1 MYTVSETTHVHA
13 PIDRCFLLGT
23 SIKLVSR
30 TLGLHALERNESDLV
45 QPNDQLIWHGWKFG
59 LPQMHETLVTAYDR
73 PHYFQDSMG
82 RGRFKRYQH
91 EHTFTEIDGHTLL
104 HDKIRFSMPFGWAGD
119 VVAKN
124 LIVPYIARLLHF
136 HLQLLK
142 RVAESE
148 EWRKYLP
155 AEASD
160 LAVAAGQNA
169 PGDSSAIGNKR

>member
-1 MYTVSETTHVHA
+1 MYTVSETTHVNA

-23 SIKLVSR
+23 SVKLVSR
-30 TLGLHALERNESDLV
+30 TLGMHALERDETGLV
-45 QPNDQLIWHGWKFG
+45 QPNDRLIWHGWKFG
-59 LPQMHETLVTAYDR
+59 FPQMHETLITAYDR

-104 HDKIRFSMPFGWAGD
+104 HDKIRFSLPLGWAGD
-119 VVAKN
+119 IVAKTVV
-124 LIVPYIARLLHF
+124 VPYIAGMLHR

-142 RVAESE
+142 RVAETD

-155 AEASD
+155 AESLNPAMG
-160 LAVAAGQNA
+160 AGQGS
-169 PGDSSAIGNKR
+169 PGDPSAIHR

>member
-1 MYTVSETTHVHA
+1 MYTVSETTHVNA

-23 SIKLVSR
+23 SLKLVSR
-30 TLGLHALERNESDLV
+30 TLGMHALERDETGLV
-45 QPNDQLIWHGWKFG
+45 QPNDHLIWHGWKFG
-59 LPQMHETLVTAYDR
+59 FPQMHETLVTAYDR

-104 HDKIRFSMPFGWAGD
+104 HDKIRFSLPLGWAGD
-119 VVAKN
+119 MVARSVV
-124 LIVPYIARLLHF
+124 VPYIAGMLHR

-142 RVAESE
+142 RVAETD

-155 AEASD
+155 AESSNPAMG
-160 LAVAAGQNA
+160 AGQGGL
-169 PGDSSAIGNKR
+169 GDSSAIHR

>member
-1 MYTVSETTHVHA
+1 MYTVSETTHVNA
-13 PIDRCFLLGT
+13 PLDRCFLLGT

-30 TLGLHALERNESDLV
+30 TLKMHALERDENELI
-45 QPNDQLIWHGWKFG
+45 QPNDRLIWHGWKFG
-59 LPQMHETLVTAYDR
+59 LPQMHETRVTAYDR

-104 HDKIRFSMPFGWAGD
+104 HDKIRFSLPLGWVGD
-119 VVAKN
+119 MVAKT
-124 LIVPYIARLLHF
+124 LIVPYIAGMLHR

-142 RVAESE
+142 RVAETE

-155 AEASD
+155 ADPSGP
-160 LAVAAGQNA
+160 AVAAGHDA
-169 PGDSSAIGNKR
+169 SGDTSAISSQQ

>member
-1 MYTVSETTHVHA
+1 MYTVSETTHVNA
-13 PIDRCFLLGT
+13 PLDRCFLLGT

-30 TLGLHALERNESDLV
+30 TLRMHALERNESGLL

-104 HDKIRFSMPFGWAGD
+104 HDKIRFSLPLGWAGD
-119 VVAKN
+119 TVAKTV
-124 LIVPYIARLLHF
+124 IVPYIASLLHS

-155 AEASD
+155 AESSNPAMGASPS
-160 LAVAAGQNA
+160 GGGA
-169 PGDSSAIGNKR
+169 PSEMQR

>member
-1 MYTVSETTHVHA
+1 MYTVSETTHVNA

-23 SIKLVSR
+23 SLKLVSR
-30 TLGLHALERNESDLV
+30 TLGMHALERDETGLV
-45 QPNDQLIWHGWKFG
+45 QPNDRLIWHGWKFG
-59 LPQMHETLVTAYDR
+59 FPQMHETLVTAYDR

-104 HDKIRFSMPFGWAGD
+104 HDKIRFSLPLGWAGD
-119 VVAKN
+119 MVARSVV
-124 LIVPYIARLLHF
+124 VPYIAGMLHR

-142 RVAESE
+142 RVAETD

-155 AEASD
+155 AEYSNPAMG
-160 LAVAAGQNA
+160 AGQGG
-169 PGDSSAIGNKR
+169 PGDFSAIHR